1 MNKEELL
8 KLEAEILSSKGQ
20 WFVVNSQTGHEE
32 KVLNDLKNKIKAE
45 KMEDQV
51 FDIKI
56 SKGTVLTK
64 TGKQKEKNLFPGY
77 LFINMIMSEESWF
90 VVRNTPGVTGFIGS
104 SGRGA
109 KPFPLTVDE
118 VIEMLIPKT
127 EVIIEETEAI
137 DVPNEAVAKKPLFTA
152 PFVVGDF
159 VRVKEGINAG
169 EEGEVSSM
177 DFEKGV
183 AVVLIEMFG
192 RYTNLEISFENVEPV
207 KEY

>member
-1 MNKEELL
+1 MNKEEIL

-56 SKGTVLTK
+56 SKGWVLTK
-64 TGKQKEKNLFPGY
+64 AGKEKEKNLFPGY

-118 VIEMLIPKT
+118 VVEMLIPKT
-127 EVIIEETEAI
+127 EVIKEETQTE
-137 DVPNEAVAKKPLFTA
+137 NEAVAKKPLFTA
-152 PFVVGDF
+152 PFEIGDF

-192 RYTNLEISFENVEPV
+192 RYTNLEIAFDSVEPV

>member
-8 KLEAEILSSKGQ
+8 KLEAEILASKGQ

-127 EVIIEETEAI
+127 EVIVEETEAI
-137 DVPNEAVAKKPLFTA
+137 ELPNETVAKKPLFTA

>member
-8 KLEAEILSSKGQ
+8 KLEAEILASKGQ

-56 SKGTVLTK
+56 SKGQVLTK

-118 VIEMLIPKT
+118 VVEMLVPKT
-127 EVIIEETEAI
+127 EVMVEEVEVASEN
-137 DVPNEAVAKKPLFTA
+137 VAVAKKPLFTA

-159 VRVKEGINAG
+159 VRVKDGINAG

>member
-1 MNKEELL
+1 MNKEEIL
-8 KLEAEILSSKGQ
+8 KLEAEILASKGQ

-56 SKGTVLTK
+56 SKGLVLTK
-64 TGKQKEKNLFPGY
+64 AGKEKEKNLFSGY

-90 VVRNTPGVTGFIGS
+90 IVRNTPGVTGFIGS

-127 EVIIEETEAI
+127 EVIKEESAT
-137 DVPNEAVAKKPLFTA
+137 DNQPFAKKPLFTA
-152 PFVVGDF
+152 PFEIGDI

-169 EEGEVSSM
+169 EEGEVSAM

-192 RYTNLEISFENVEPV
+192 RYTNLEISFDSVEPV

>member
-1 MNKEELL
+1 MNKEEIL
-8 KLEAEILSSKGQ
+8 KLEADILSSKGQ

-56 SKGTVLTK
+56 SKGLVLSK
-64 TGKQKEKNLFPGY
+64 TGKEKEKNLFPGY
-77 LFINMIMSEESWF
+77 LFINMVMSEESWF

-118 VIEMLIPKT
+118 VIEMLVPKT
-127 EVIIEETEAI
+127 EVIKEQIKPE
-137 DVPNEAVAKKPLFTA
+137 NEAVVKKPLFTA

-192 RYTNLEISFENVEPV
+192 RYTNLEIAFSDVEPV

>member
-90 VVRNTPGVTGFIGS
+90 VVRNTPGVTGFIAS

-127 EVIIEETEAI
+127 EVIVEETEAV
-137 DVPNEAVAKKPLFTA
+137 DVHNEAVAKKPLFTA

>member
-8 KLEAEILSSKGQ
+8 KLEAEILASKGQ

-56 SKGTVLTK
+56 SKGLVLTK
-64 TGKQKEKNLFPGY
+64 TGKEKEKNLFPGY

-118 VIEMLIPKT
+118 VVEMLVPKT
-127 EVIIEETEAI
+127 EVIVEEVKNSE
-137 DVPNEAVAKKPLFTA
+137 NEAVAKKPLFTA

>member
-1 MNKEELL
+1 MNKEEIL
-8 KLEAEILSSKGQ
+8 KLEAEILASKGQ

-56 SKGTVLTK
+56 SKGLVLTK
-64 TGKQKEKNLFPGY
+64 TGKEKEKNLFPGY

-118 VIEMLIPKT
+118 VIEMLVPRT
-127 EVIIEETEAI
+127 EVIKEETTLE
-137 DVPNEAVAKKPLFTA
+137 NEVVTKKPLFTA
-152 PFVVGDF
+152 PFEIGDI
-159 VRVKEGINAG
+159 VRVKEGINVG

-192 RYTNLEISFENVEPV
+192 RYTNLEIAFDSVEPV

>member
-127 EVIIEETEAI
+127 EVIVEEIETV
-137 DVPNEAVAKKPLFTA
+137 DVHNEAVAKKPLFTA

>member
-8 KLEAEILSSKGQ
+8 KLEAEILASKGQ

-56 SKGTVLTK
+56 SKGLVLTK

-118 VIEMLIPKT
+118 VIEMLVPKT
-127 EVIIEETEAI
+127 EVIVEEVKTTE
-137 DVPNEAVAKKPLFTA
+137 NETVAKKPLFTA

-183 AVVLIEMFG
+183 AIVLIEMFG

>member
-90 VVRNTPGVTGFIGS
+90 IVRNTPGVTGFIGS

-127 EVIIEETEAI
+127 EVIVEETETV
-137 DVPNEAVAKKPLFTA
+137 DVHNEAVAKKPLFTA

>member
-127 EVIIEETEAI
+127 EVIVEETEAV
-137 DVPNEAVAKKPLFTA
+137 DVHNEAVAKKPLFTA